1 VAGSLDRPPTARDTR
16 VCRVFGYERE
26 HRLVST
32 TVCAL
37 LTAAV
42 AGALAWLLVPPGAR
56 IGLKLGLADL
66 PSSRRVRARAV
77 PTTGGIV
84 VFIAF
89 AASTVAAV
97 RFCAGAPPELG
108 PKLSALLLG
117 ATAVVILGMAD
128 DRMNLKPLVKL
139 IAQTVI
145 AIAMVAAGVGIDHM
159 RFVLGPTIDLGW
171 LGYPLTVIWFL
182 AFMNALNMIDG
193 LDGLAGGI
201 AAITAGGL
209 FAVSVL
215 DPNPVLFLMGAGLFG
230 ATTGFLVHNYGRGN
244 VYLGDAGSMTLG
256 FLLAG
261 GAIIGAKQ
269 DAASTALLVAAACM
283 TVPAFDVSTSMI
295 RRWRKGQH
303 IMVAD
308 RGHVHH
314 RLIRFGLSPRHT
326 VLVLWAATIFFGGQ
340 MLALVTSQ
348 GLLYI
353 MLSYVALAI
362 VGRIL
367 LGQRRKN
374 LRTTERGMR
383 DEFLYL
389 IGTRDS
395 VDEQENGDEPG
406 LRDMIVE
413 QIRREALFRRLERND
428 RDGGERRFV
437 PPDHPNATPVGR
449 DHAGEVSRATDDAG
463 DETED
468 DDEPLEQIVALDEH
482 RD

>member
-1 VAGSLDRPPTARDTR
+1 M
-16 VCRVFGYERE
+16 
-26 HRLVST
+26 ST

-37 LTAAV
+37 LTAV
-42 AGALAWLLVPPGAR
+42 IAGGLAWLLTPPGGKV
-56 IGLKLGLADL
+56 GLKLGLADL

-84 VFIAF
+84 IFIAF
-89 AASTVAAV
+89 AVSMVVAIRV
-97 RFCAGAPPELG
+97 CAGAPPELG
-108 PKLSALLLG
+108 IKLRALFLG

-128 DRMNLKPLVKL
+128 DRMNLKPLIKL
-139 IAQTVI
+139 VAQT
-145 AIAMVAAGVGIDHM
+145 AIAVAMVVAGVGIDHM

-171 LGYPLTVIWFL
+171 FGYPLTVLWFL

-215 DPNPVLFLMGAGLFG
+215 DPNPILFLTAAGLFG
-230 ATTGFLVHNYGRGN
+230 ATTGFLVHNYGRGT

-261 GAIIGAKQ
+261 GAIIGANQ
-269 DAASTALLVAAACM
+269 DAASTTLLVAAACM
-283 TVPAFDVSTSMI
+283 TVPAFDVSTSMV

-308 RGHVHH
+308 RSHVHH
-314 RLIRFGLSPRHT
+314 RLIRFGLSPRHA
-326 VLVLWAATIFFGGQ
+326 VLVLWAATVFFGGQ
-340 MLALVTSQ
+340 MLALVTSH
-348 GLLYI
+348 GLLYV
-353 MLSYVALAI
+353 LASYLALAI

-367 LGQRRKN
+367 LNQRRKN
-374 LRTTERGMR
+374 LRTTERGIR
-383 DEFLYL
+383 DEFFYL

-395 VDEQENGDEPG
+395 VGDENGDDDPG

-428 RDGGERRFV
+428 RGEGKRRFT
-437 PPDHPNATPVGR
+437 PPGDVRGTDRARGSGAGARTTHEDSSDGPGEAPES
-449 DHAGEVSRATDDAG
+449 AGE
-463 DETED
+463 E
-468 DDEPLEQIVALDEH
+468 VALEERID
-482 RD
+482 

>member
-1 VAGSLDRPPTARDTR
+1 M
-16 VCRVFGYERE
+16 
-26 HRLVST
+26 ST

-42 AGALAWLLVPPGAR
+42 AGALAWLLVPPSAK

-84 VFIAF
+84 VFLAF

-97 RFCAGAPPELG
+97 RFCSGAPPELG

-139 IAQTVI
+139 VAQTAI

-159 RFVLGPTIDLGW
+159 RFVLGPAIDLGW

-215 DPNPVLFLMGAGLFG
+215 DPNPILFLMGAGLFG

-303 IMVAD
+303 VMVAD
-308 RGHVHH
+308 RAHVHH
-314 RLIRFGLSPRHT
+314 RLIRFGLSPRHA
-326 VLVLWAATIFFGGQ
+326 VLVLWAATVFFGGQ
-340 MLALVTSQ
+340 MLALVTSH

-353 MLSYVALAI
+353 LMSYVALAI

-367 LGQRRKN
+367 LNQRRKN

-383 DEFLYL
+383 DEFFYL

-395 VDEQENGDEPG
+395 VDDEASDEEPG

-428 RDGGERRFV
+428 RDQGKRRFM
-437 PPDHPNATPVGR
+437 PPDRGETKPAEP
-449 DHAGEVSRATDDAG
+449 DHADGASRAADDTC
-463 DETED
+463 DERED
-468 DDEPLEQIVALDEH
+468 DSELVEENAALEKH